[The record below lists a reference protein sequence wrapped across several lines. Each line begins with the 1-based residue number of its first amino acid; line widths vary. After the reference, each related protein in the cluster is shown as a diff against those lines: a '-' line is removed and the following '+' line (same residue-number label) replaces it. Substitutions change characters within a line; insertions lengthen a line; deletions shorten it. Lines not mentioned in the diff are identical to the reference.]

1 MHLIIISPPTD
12 RRDEPKVVVRVL
24 QQSSATF
31 HLRKPGQTDRQI
43 AEYLKQVPADLH
55 RRIMVHGHPCLLA
68 QFDLNGIHFREKARI
83 RNLPHIRQLRHDHPG
98 CCLSSAFHRIA
109 DIPESDGLFD
119 YILLSPI
126 FDSISKP
133 GYRSAFDHSDLR
145 PFLSRTEH
153 TVIALGGLDAQR
165 AVTAAS
171 LGFKGIAVLGAV
183 WQTTSSPEKTARQ
196 FSAVC
201 RAIETHPVHGAPD
214 I

>member
-183 WQTTSSPEKTARQ
+183 WQTASSPEKTARQ

-201 RAIETHPVHGAPD
+201 RAIETHPVHGAPE

>member
-1 MHLIIISPPTD
+1 MHLIIISPPD
-12 RRDEPKVVVRVL
+12 GRRDEPEVVGRVL
-24 QQSSATF
+24 QQTSAVF
-31 HLRKPGQTDRQI
+31 HLRKPGQTDRQL
-43 AEYLKQVPADLH
+43 ADYLKQVPANLH
-55 RRIMVHGHPCLLA
+55 RRIMVHGHPRLLA
-68 QFDLNGIHFREKARI
+68 QFDLNGIHFTESARI
-83 RNLPHIRQLRHDHPG
+83 GNLSRIRQIRHDHPD

-133 GYRSAFDHSDLR
+133 GYRSAFDHSDLKR
-145 PFLSRTEH
+145 FLSRTEL

-183 WQTTSSPEKTARQ
+183 WQNAASPEKAARQ
-196 FSAVC
+196 LSAVC

-214 I
+214 T

>member
-119 YILLSPI
+119 
-126 FDSISKP
+126 
-133 GYRSAFDHSDLR
+133 
-145 PFLSRTEH
+145 
-153 TVIALGGLDAQR
+153 
-165 AVTAAS
+165 
-171 LGFKGIAVLGAV
+171 
-183 WQTTSSPEKTARQ
+183 
-196 FSAVC
+196 
-201 RAIETHPVHGAPD
+201 
-214 I
+214 